1 MSSNSKNVIVL
12 SPTSNPHVYD
22 IKFNEQIHGCVVMDV
37 DGFYKIVLT
46 DTGMWEEH
54 FFRRIA
60 DLTKE
65 LNRPYEEELK
75 AYFDKQQSDFKNQEI
90 DIDWLDMQ
98 PEIKERMQKV
108 KDEMDKN

>member
-1 MSSNSKNVIVL
+1 MENNSKNIIVL
-12 SPTSNPHVYD
+12 SPTSNSRVYD

-54 FFRRIA
+54 SFRRIA

-65 LNRPYEEELK
+65 LNKPYKEELK

-90 DIDWLDMQ
+90 DIDW
-98 PEIKERMQKV
+98 
-108 KDEMDKN
+108 